1 MAKSINNQ
9 SSSSNQLQ
17 RSFGVT
23 SQPSVLASCY
33 SVDALTSMVSGF
45 HYCTTTGTGSKT
57 PSSSP
62 PHWLPVPSPVGSSWP
77 GNQLPEY
84 KGEAT
89 YTIPEECE
97 RLFCDKLRAI
107 FIGEMKFAQQES
119 PGMDAYQ
126 SRPNWTGSE
135 RMPIRNWVEVWDYV
149 GDAIYRGFLTDV
161 NDERTLFLFFKDS
174 VLGHNLK
181 AGLIALFELAG
192 MPMFDC
198 TQIVACIPRSQ
209 EVTDSEIVRNLGWCG
224 FNLTTLKPWVSEHS
238 TLRYIK
244 LVKVI
249 RIALGLGNADLGL
262 SISSSR
268 SYTIIL
274 SSLTRDKVLGVGCLV
289 AVSSSSLILGGGSG
303 TLEFRL
309 LYLLN
314 SFKIRDIFPSQVY

>member
-9 SSSSNQLQ
+9 SSNSNQLQ
-17 RSFGVT
+17 RSFGIT

-45 HYCTTTGTGSKT
+45 HYCTTTGAGKICPLLKSNILHHDEHSGIPEVPSGSKT

-62 PHWLPVPSPVGSSWP
+62 PRSLPVPSPLGSSWP

-119 PGMDAYQ
+119 PGMDACQ
-126 SRPNWTGSE
+126 SRPNWTSRE
-135 RMPIRNWVEVWDYV
+135 KRPIRNWVEVWDYV
-149 GDAIYRGFLTDV
+149 GDAIYRGFLTDMD
-161 NDERTLFLFFKDS
+161 DERTLFLFFKDS

-181 AGLIALFELAG
+181 AGLIALFELAN
-192 MPMFDC
+192 MPMFEC
-198 TQIVACIPRSQ
+198 SQIVACIPRSQ

-224 FNLTTLKPWVSEHS
+224 FNLTTLKSWIPEQCVELCLS
-238 TLRYIK
+238 TKWLF
-244 LVKVI
+244 LCAEV
-249 RIALGLGNADLGL
+249 
-262 SISSSR
+262 
-268 SYTIIL
+268 
-274 SSLTRDKVLGVGCLV
+274 
-289 AVSSSSLILGGGSG
+289 
-303 TLEFRL
+303 
-309 LYLLN
+309 
-314 SFKIRDIFPSQVY
+314 

>member
-9 SSSSNQLQ
+9 SSNSNQLQ
-17 RSFGVT
+17 RSFGIT

-45 HYCTTTGTGSKT
+45 HYCTTTGAGSKN

-62 PHWLPVPSPVGSSWP
+62 PRSLAVPSPVGSSWP

-126 SRPNWTGSE
+126 SRPNWTGRE
-135 RMPIRNWVEVWDYV
+135 KRPIRNWVEVWDYV
-149 GDAIYRGFLTDV
+149 GDAIYRGFLTDL

-174 VLGHNLK
+174 VLGHKLK
-181 AGLIALFELAG
+181 AG
-192 MPMFDC
+192 
-198 TQIVACIPRSQ
+198 
-209 EVTDSEIVRNLGWCG
+209 
-224 FNLTTLKPWVSEHS
+224 
-238 TLRYIK
+238 
-244 LVKVI
+244 
-249 RIALGLGNADLGL
+249 
-262 SISSSR
+262 
-268 SYTIIL
+268 
-274 SSLTRDKVLGVGCLV
+274 
-289 AVSSSSLILGGGSG
+289 
-303 TLEFRL
+303 
-309 LYLLN
+309 
-314 SFKIRDIFPSQVY
+314 